1 MTAPPRMPKSD
12 RGHRAAWVIPAVPA
26 VLVTGYLAWG
36 AWLSARHPSWLYLD
50 QEWWREWLR
59 PHNDGA
65 LVVAVILWLLAALW
79 YWSPRRREPE
89 SAGLIVVAAMVVIGA
104 VLGTA
109 SLAPCRGGQSRSAV
123 AAWVLSLYAG
133 QLEPRYGLQVCPA
146 SRLPLALQLART
158 VCLGATLAGALAAAA
173 ILWRQPV
180 GRIRA
185 RLVKDATILTGLDA
199 MTIPLLRH
207 LTSIGPEHRVVV
219 IEPDGRHPSLAEVRA
234 TGAQIVAADPTSA
247 RVLMPMLRGW
257 RGPQLRYLFAL
268 RPEAA
273 ENEAVLNAAKHVLRN
288 SRADPDKPPH
298 LIARIDDPRHA
309 DLWRGERIGASCL
322 WFEDALSPQE
332 STACALVHQVFRTG
346 ARRVLL
352 CGDSTLALAILLELA
367 RRAWERQGLV
377 RAAALGA
384 ATMKKARAADPAAA
398 GLAGDAPGA
407 SAPGAS
413 APGVSTPGVSTPGVI
428 APHQVERVLLLDRRA
443 EDLRRVYLATAPQ
456 PIAEALAAVDV
467 RARPWRDSLL
477 RCLGDMAVTDAERTA
492 VVIADAPAEAN
503 MHEAGRAAR
512 LHPGTP
518 VFVLSSDGAG
528 VTGAVFDLLQ
538 PFQRALLVD
547 GRAPEDTWTRIAR
560 HWHECYRLTHP
571 ADPDA
576 AKKLTRKPWADLDV
590 FFREDNVLQL
600 RSIMAAVVARGRRWV
615 PVREVETGS
624 FVELTKADVEAVAC
638 REHSRWYD
646 RRRAAGWRPAGTGQ
660 EDDDVLRINS
670 NVRPWAELSAEMRT
684 GLAKYA
690 RSQLE
695 QLEDVGFM
703 PVLPDG
709 GPPGA
714 ADFTRVGEVRAVRL
728 TAGYAW
734 RTPAGDELSG
744 ATGDWRVID
753 ESGDER
759 TVRDREFLASHEQ
772 LDGDRWRR
780 TGTVRAWRVS
790 EAVCLR
796 TLEGNAV
803 AQPGDWIV
811 QGPNS
816 TRRPVGNERFAHG
829 YQRICDA
836 VREPA
841 AAD

>member
-1 MTAPPRMPKSD
+1 MTAPPRIARSD
-12 RGHRAAWVIPAVPA
+12 RGYRAAWVIPAVPA
-26 VLVTGYLAWG
+26 ALVTGYLAWG
-36 AWLSARHPSWLYLD
+36 AWLSARHPAWLYLD

-65 LVVAVILWLLAALW
+65 LAVAVILWLLAALL
-79 YWSPRRREPE
+79 YWWPRRREPE
-89 SAGLIVVAAMVVIGA
+89 SAGLVIVASIVVIGA

-123 AAWVLSLYAG
+123 AAWILQLYVG
-133 QLEPRYGLQVCPA
+133 QLEPRYGLHVCPS

-158 VCLGATLAGALAAAA
+158 VCLGATLVGFLAAAA
-173 ILWRQPV
+173 ILWRQPI

-207 LTSIGPEHRVVV
+207 LTSTGPEHNVVV
-219 IEPDGRHPSLAEVRA
+219 IEPDGRHPLLAEVRS
-234 TGAQIVAADPTSA
+234 TGAQIVVADPTSA

-273 ENEAVLNAAKHVLRN
+273 ENEAVLSAAKHVLGN
-288 SRADPDKPPH
+288 SRADPDRPPH

-309 DLWRGERIGASCL
+309 DLWRGARIGASCL

-332 STACALVHQVFRTG
+332 STACALVHQIFRTG

-352 CGDSTLALAILLELA
+352 CGDSTLALAILLELSH
-367 RRAWERQGLV
+367 RAWEREELAK
-377 RAAALGA
+377 AADAGA
-384 ATMKKARAADPAAA
+384 ADREAGDTGTADPAAA
-398 GLAGDAPGA
+398 DPGTA
-407 SAPGAS
+407 RGVDRGGGARAEGAQS
-413 APGVSTPGVSTPGVI
+413 VI
-428 APHQVERVLLLDRRA
+428 IQHQVEHVLLLDRRA
-443 EDLRRVYLATAPQ
+443 EDLQREYLATVPQ

-467 RARPWRDSLL
+467 RAEAWRDNLL
-477 RCLGDMAVTDAERTA
+477 RCLGEMTVTDAAVTA

-528 VTGAVFDLLQ
+528 VTRAVFDLLQ

-547 GRAPEDTWTRIAR
+547 GHAPEDTWTRIAR
-560 HWHECYRLTHP
+560 HWHECYRLARP
-571 ADPDA
+571 AA
-576 AKKLTRKPWADLDV
+576 QGEAKKLTRKPWAELDS

-600 RSIMAAVVARGRRWV
+600 RSIMAAVTARGRRWV
-615 PVREVETGS
+615 PVRQVEAGS
-624 FVELTKADVEAVAC
+624 FVELSDADIEAVAC
-638 REHSRWYD
+638 QEHSRWYE
-646 RRRAAGWRPAGTGQ
+646 RRRAAGWRPAGAGQ

-670 NVRPWAELSAEMRT
+670 NVRPWAELSAELRA
-684 GLAKYA
+684 GLAGYA
-690 RSQLE
+690 RSQIE

-703 PVLPDG
+703 PVLPDC
-709 GPPGA
+709 GPAGA
-714 ADFTRVGEVRAVRL
+714 ADFARVGEVRAVRL
-728 TAGYAW
+728 TAAYAW

-744 ATGDWRVID
+744 ATGDWRVMD

-759 TVRDREFLASHEQ
+759 TVRDREFQASHEQ

-780 TGTVRAWRVS
+780 TGTVRAWQVS
-790 EAVCLR
+790 EAACLR
-796 TLEGNAV
+796 TLEGKAA

-811 QGPNS
+811 QGPGS
-816 TRRPVGNERFAHG
+816 ARRPVGNERFAQG
-829 YQRICDA
+829 YQRISA
-836 VREPA
+836 GALAPA

>member
-1 MTAPPRMPKSD
+1 MTERD
-12 RGHRAAWVIPAVPA
+12 RRA
-26 VLVTGYLAWG
+26 LMLGG
-36 AWLSARHPSWLYLD
+36 S
-50 QEWWREWLR
+50 
-59 PHNDGA
+59 
-65 LVVAVILWLLAALW
+65 
-79 YWSPRRREPE
+79 
-89 SAGLIVVAAMVVIGA
+89 VVIGA

-133 QLEPRYGLQVCPA
+133 QLEPRYGLHVCPA

-207 LTSIGPEHRVVV
+207 LTSIGPEHHVVV
-219 IEPDGRHPSLAEVRA
+219 IEPDGRHPLLAEVRA
-234 TGAQIVAADPTSA
+234 TGAQIVVADPTAA

-332 STACALVHQVFRTG
+332 STACALVHQIFRTG

-352 CGDSTLALAILLELA
+352 CGDTTLALAILLELA
-367 RRAWERQGLV
+367 RRAWERQGLAD
-377 RAAALGA
+377 AAAPGA
-384 ATMKKARAADPAAA
+384 AAAKKARAADPAAA
-398 GLAGDAPGA
+398 GLAAD
-407 SAPGAS
+407 
-413 APGVSTPGVSTPGVI
+413 APGVSALSGD
-428 APHQVERVLLLDRRA
+428 APAIGAPDQVERVLLLDRRA
-443 EDLRRVYLATAPQ
+443 KDLRRVYLATAPR
-456 PIAEALAAVDV
+456 PIAAALAAVDV
-467 RARPWRDSLL
+467 RARPWRDALL
-477 RCLGDMAVTDAERTA
+477 RCLGDMAGTDAERTA
-492 VVIADAPAEAN
+492 VVIADAPAEAS

-518 VFVLSSDGAG
+518 VFVLASDGAG

-615 PVREVETGS
+615 PVREVEAGS
-624 FVELTKADVEAVAC
+624 FVELTRADIEAVAC

-646 RRRAAGWRPAGTGQ
+646 RRRAAGWRPADTGR

-670 NVRPWAELSAEMRT
+670 NVRPWAELSADLRT
-684 GLAKYA
+684 GLARYA
-690 RSQLE
+690 RSQIE

-703 PVLPDG
+703 PVLPAC

-714 ADFTRVGEVRAVRL
+714 ADFARVGEIRAVRL

-734 RTPAGDELSG
+734 RTPAGDVLSG
-744 ATGDWRVID
+744 ATGDWRVTD

-759 TVRDREFLASHEQ
+759 TVRDREFQASHEQ
-772 LDGDRWRR
+772 LGGDRWRR

-796 TLEGNAV
+796 TLEGKAV

-816 TRRPVGNERFAHG
+816 TRRPVGNERFAQG
-829 YQRICDA
+829 YRRICA
-836 VREPA
+836 GAMEPA